1 MRIAVWP
8 GAAPAAIDR
17 VLSFP
22 AHTLAQQPFAPGEA
36 WIEIGEAE
44 EVSAAT
50 HYVAAGPALA
60 ARPSPP
66 APPALTAG
74 AAASWSG
81 LPAGA
86 TVRVI
91 DPTLSP
97 PAEIGAGEADGAG
110 ALDIEIAVAGPW
122 RLAVDEIWPARG
134 AVFDVIV
141 EPGE

>member
-1 MRIAVWP
+1 MFE

-17 VLSFP
+17 VAAFP

-36 WIEIGEAE
+36 WFEIGEEE
-44 EVSAAT
+44 EVSSAT